1 MPHSHGTRVKAR
13 SILTKSNVVR
23 GVSYLLYDY
32 KVGDKVVVDV
42 DPREHNT
49 TPHRR
54 FHGKIGVIEE
64 VGRRTLKVSV
74 MIGNKKKILQTRF
87 NHIKLLAG
95 PGGVTVSNNSNNN
108 NNTTGRRRRC
118 YKQMTE
124 IIKKEIV
131 TLPQV
136 KEILESVKLDDMDQ
150 IQRWTADY
158 VKKFSKVESQR
169 AQTMIHQ
176 LIEQCD
182 LTEEEAVEIVNIMPT
197 SLEELRAFTFGWKKL
212 ILTDTLGKMLNI
224 LKAEDTQS

>member
-49 TPHRR
+49 MPHRR

-95 PGGVTVSNNSNNN
+95 SPAVSRLATTATTTTIPPAEEEGVTN
-108 NNTTGRRRRC
+108 
-118 YKQMTE
+118 K
-124 IIKKEIV
+124 
-131 TLPQV
+131 
-136 KEILESVKLDDMDQ
+136 
-150 IQRWTADY
+150 
-158 VKKFSKVESQR
+158 
-169 AQTMIHQ
+169 
-176 LIEQCD
+176 
-182 LTEEEAVEIVNIMPT
+182 
-197 SLEELRAFTFGWKKL
+197 
-212 ILTDTLGKMLNI
+212 
-224 LKAEDTQS
+224 